1 MTTERF
7 LSSILISILTIN
19 YCQLYFHQ
27 HKSRILAALGHI
39 IRKIPRGYCR
49 EYVSLVNLN

>member
-27 HKSRILAALGHI
+27 HKSRILEALGQI